1 MAVAAPAPQKKTTD
15 LTQPDLVVA
24 RPEAV
29 AVDRQPKPAAV
40 KPAAVKPAA
49 VKPASVK
56 PASVEIAE
64 RPRASGSLP
73 EQGLPVL
80 SAAAAQADAPPS
92 LPSDPLDSWRRGAE
106 AVGGLAVDFAELA
119 NRAVWR
125 DDVLEVVLPG
135 SAGNAAAFLRR
146 PEIAAGLTRALAE
159 LAGRPV
165 RHCLVIESTPE
176 PATASPESGR
186 QASAATERGRPA
198 MSQMAMLREAAEHPM
213 VAHVRTLFDA
223 AVRKVEP
230 PRPRTAAAVQPMAA
244 PTAEAAAG
252 SAVADDDERDA
263 AAAEDSDGGQDYGGI
278 DG

>member
-1 MAVAAPAPQKKTTD
+1 M
-15 LTQPDLVVA
+15 
-24 RPEAV
+24 
-29 AVDRQPKPAAV
+29 
-40 KPAAVKPAA
+40 
-49 VKPASVK
+49 
-56 PASVEIAE
+56 
-64 RPRASGSLP
+64 
-73 EQGLPVL
+73 
-80 SAAAAQADAPPS
+80 
-92 LPSDPLDSWRRGAE
+92 
-106 AVGGLAVDFAELA
+106 GGLAVDFAELA
-119 NRAVWR
+119 SRAAWR

-165 RHCLVIESTPE
+165 RHSLVIESTPE
-176 PATASPESGR
+176 PAAASPESDR
-186 QASAATERGRPA
+186 RASVAAERGRPA

-230 PRPRTAAAVQPMAA
+230 PRPRTAAAVKPMAA

-252 SAVADDDERDA
+252 PAVADDHERDA
-263 AAAEDSDGGQDYGGI
+263 AADDSDGGQDYGGI